1 MIGTH
6 TRLGVGLVAGFIG
19 CTGPGSRA
27 PGGAGVTGDEV
38 GSEGGAEDGS
48 PEDPSDARYE
58 LPALAEVNDGNFATS
73 PVCATCH
80 SNESGSTA
88 MRDGAGRGV
97 GAWDLWQASMMANS
111 ARDPFWWAMVTAE
124 GLATPSRREEIE
136 GECTRCHAPNAG
148 VRLDL
153 YDDTPMSLGGLLAD
167 NDRSHLGL
175 DGVSCTTC
183 HQMGPDG
190 LGAKTAD
197 SGHIGLTTE
206 GRIYGPH
213 PDPFTMPMAM
223 HTGFSPEQA
232 SHTSEAAMCRGC
244 HTLTTHTLT
253 EAGDPTGD
261 SYAEQTPYLEWLAS
275 DFSTEAPQPSSEART
290 CQSCHMPTDDVDGN
304 PITTRIAR
312 RPMGGD
318 FPPVGPRSPFHRH
331 VMVGGNTL
339 LPAILRDHAGEL
351 RPSASAEAFDA
362 TIEAARDQLQT
373 RTGSVSL
380 RGITRVGDELSIVA
394 EVRSDAGHKFP
405 TGFPSR
411 RAWLALEVRDAS
423 GGLVFRSGGFDDEGR
438 IVDLGGAV
446 LTSESLGGP
455 IQPHRDEVTKSEQV
469 QIYEDVMAGV
479 DGEPV
484 FRLLRAAGDYKDNR
498 LLPRGFDPSGPD
510 ASAIAPVLGAS
521 DSNFVGGGDDVTF
534 RIEVPANG
542 ALTIRATLL
551 YQPLSPR
558 FAEELFAWDAE
569 AIRAFERFYD
579 AADRTPEAVATAE
592 ALVR

>member
-1 MIGTH
+1 M
-6 TRLGVGLVAGFIG
+6 
-19 CTGPGSRA
+19 S
-27 PGGAGVTGDEV
+27 GGGTGDEV
-38 GSEGGAEDGS
+38 GSGADDGPADDGPADDGS
-48 PEDPSDARYE
+48 DDDGSDDDGSDDGDPSDARYD
-58 LPALAEVNDGNFATS
+58 LPALAEVNNGNFATS

-80 SNESGSTA
+80 SNEAGSTA
-88 MRDGAGRGV
+88 MRDGAGREV

-124 GLATPSRREEIE
+124 GLATPSRQAEIE

-148 VRLDL
+148 VRIDL
-153 YDDTPMSLGGLLAD
+153 YDDTAMSLEGLLAED
-167 NDRSHLGL
+167 DRSHLGL

-183 HQMGPDG
+183 HQIAPDD
-190 LGAKTAD
+190 LGAEAAD
-197 SGHIGLTTE
+197 SGHIDLKTE

-213 PDPFTMPMAM
+213 ADPFTMPMAM
-223 HTGFSPEQA
+223 HTGFTPEQS
-232 SHTSEAAMCRGC
+232 SHTSEAGMCRGC

-253 EAGDPTGD
+253 AAGDPTGD
-261 SYAEQTPYLEWLAS
+261 TYAEQTPYLEWLAS
-275 DFSTEAPQPSSEART
+275 DFSTEAAEPSSEART

-339 LPAILRDHAGEL
+339 LPAILRDHADEL
-351 RPSASAEAFDA
+351 RPAASAAAFDA
-362 TIEAARDQLQT
+362 TIEAARHQLQAQ
-373 RTGSVSL
+373 TGSVSL
-380 RGITRVGDELSIVA
+380 RGITRSGGELSVDV

-411 RAWLALEVRDAS
+411 RAWLALEVRDAK
-423 GGLVFRSGGFDDEGR
+423 GDLVFRSGGFDEQGR
-438 IVDLGGAV
+438 LVDLDGTV
-446 LTSESLGGP
+446 LPSEELGGP
-455 IQPHRDEVTKSEQV
+455 IQPHRDEVTKPEQV

-498 LLPRGFDPSGPD
+498 LLPRGWNASGPD
-510 ASAIAPVLGAS
+510 AEAIAPVLGGS
-521 DSNFVGGGDDVTF
+521 DADFMGGGDDVSY
-534 RIEVPANG
+534 RIEVPAEG
-542 ALTIRATLL
+542 ELTVRATLL

-569 AIRAFERFYD
+569 AIRAFERFYE
-579 AADRTPEAVATAE
+579 AADRVPEVVATAE
-592 ALVR
+592 TTVP